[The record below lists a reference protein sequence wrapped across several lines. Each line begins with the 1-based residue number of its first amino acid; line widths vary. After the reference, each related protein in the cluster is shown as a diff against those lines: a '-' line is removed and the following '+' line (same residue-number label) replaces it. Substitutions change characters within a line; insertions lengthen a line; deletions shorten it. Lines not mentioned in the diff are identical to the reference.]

1 MSEFLDDLIA
11 EGMFPHVVSG
21 YAVTTDGFGAELP
34 GASFEVPAYV
44 YGAARKVRNSQ
55 GVTVDSSVTAV
66 IAGFYALTEQHVY
79 FLPSGFVPNSP
90 RALSVATHTDEEDGP
105 SHPHHQTVYF

>member
-1 MSEFLDDLIA
+1 MSELLDDLIA

-21 YAVTTDGFGAELP
+21 YRVTTDGFGAETQ

-44 YGAARKVRNSQ
+44 FGAARKVRSH

-66 IAGFYALTEQHVY
+66 IGGFFGLTEQEIY

-90 RALSVATHTDEEDGP
+90 RALAVATHTDDEDGP
-105 SHPHHQTVYF
+105 SHPHHQTIYF

>member
-1 MSEFLDDLIA
+1 MSELLDDLIA

-21 YAVTTDGFGAELP
+21 YRVTTDGFGAETQ

-44 YGAARKVRNSQ
+44 FGAASKVKV
-55 GVTVDSSVTAV
+55 GAVTVDSSVTAV
-66 IAGFYALTEQHVY
+66 IGGFYGLTEAEIY

-90 RALSVATHTDEEDGP
+90 RALRVITHTDDEDGP
-105 SHPHHQTVYF
+105 SHPHHQTIYF